1 MALGAISS
9 PYTNTRNRTFEPTT
23 SDSCFMNSPFP
34 PEQQK
39 RGQISL
45 SSLLLNSYF
54 LFLTKL

>member
-54 LFLTKL
+54 YS